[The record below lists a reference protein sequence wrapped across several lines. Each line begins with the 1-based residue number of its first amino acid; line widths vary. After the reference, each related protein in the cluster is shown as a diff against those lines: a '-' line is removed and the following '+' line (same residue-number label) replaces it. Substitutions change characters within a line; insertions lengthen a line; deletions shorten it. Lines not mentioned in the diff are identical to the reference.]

1 MIRNVV
7 VLGGGSA
14 GLLAALSLKAGLPQL
29 AVRIVFSRE
38 IGIIGVGEGS
48 TADLPNH
55 LHGFLGID
63 PADFHKRAGQRGSWA
78 SILNGGRASRSNTR
92 SRRLSSAPP
101 QD

>member
-1 MIRNVV
+1 MIQSVV

-14 GLLAALSLKAGLPQL
+14 GLLAALSLKAYLPKL
-29 AVRIVFSRE
+29 EFRVIHSRE

-63 PADFHKRAGQRGSWA
+63 PADFHA
-78 SILNGGRASRSNTR
+78 RASLPLGAAVCV
-92 SRRLSSAPP
+92 RLHIH
-101 QD
+101 